1 MCGCCLCVV
10 TLWWSLGVGFPSVVA
25 FFVDEDVWGRGC
37 APTCCFLS
45 LGCRIVVAIFVSPAR
60 NGPENGQEWTKEA
73 GKSLKGSKT
82 GNGRLVGKR
91 LGYCWE
97 MLVK

>member
-1 MCGCCLCVV
+1 MWLLSMTFLFVLRVGSCVCGCCLCVV

-60 NGPENGQEWTKEA
+60 NGPENGQEWTK
-73 GKSLKGSKT
+73 
-82 GNGRLVGKR
+82 
-91 LGYCWE
+91 
-97 MLVK
+97 

>member
-1 MCGCCLCVV
+1 MTFFVCLESWELCVWV
-10 TLWWSLGVGFPSVVA
+10 LSLCCDPVVVPWCTAPEWCVCVGFPSVVA

-60 NGPENGQEWTKEA
+60 NGPENGQEWTK
-73 GKSLKGSKT
+73 
-82 GNGRLVGKR
+82 
-91 LGYCWE
+91 
-97 MLVK
+97 